1 MSGSNISIS
10 HLLNVQ
16 VYCHAC
22 ALVTV
27 GRWHVQNSEYS
38 CNICNNT
45 FVEELGQDHE
55 QFTSSRGGTSANG
68 SRSSSDSYD
77 DESVLTSLNT
87 ITNSI
92 PYSHRSLDRMIS
104 LPSLANAGAHTEV
117 DTAAIMPFIFNRSL
131 DNAPMHTLYSLGRST
146 GDGPVGIVL
155 RQGASYQQVDM
166 QAPTADVETN
176 ANNQQTREILS
187 LVQSLLSGSS
197 SSVGGDEI
205 SATQLDQILHHILM
219 HESSHSGT
227 PPASKRI
234 IDSLTRTSITPDTD
248 TSLLGRVLVY
258 YQHCANYI
266 RP

>member
-55 QFTSSRGGTSANG
+55 QFTSSRRGTSVG
-68 SRSSSDSYD
+68 SSRSSSESYD

-92 PYSHRSLDRMIS
+92 PYSHRSLDQMIS
-104 LPSLANAGAHTEV
+104 LPSLATAAGAHTEV
-117 DTAAIMPFIFNRSL
+117 DTAAILPFVLNRSSG
-131 DNAPMHTLYSLGRST
+131 NAPMHTLYSLGRS

-155 RQGASYQQVDM
+155 RQGVPYQQVDM
-166 QAPTADVETN
+166 QAPTVDMETN
-176 ANNQQTREILS
+176 ANNQQTRDILS

-197 SSVGGDEI
+197 SSVGGDDM

-234 IDSLTRTSITPDTD
+234 IDSLTRTSITSETD
-248 TSLLGRVLVY
+248 TSLLGRVLDVLPALY
-258 YQHCANYI
+258 E
-266 RP
+266 

>member
-1 MSGSNISIS
+1 MSGSNINSS

-22 ALVTV
+22 ALITV

-38 CNICNNT
+38 CNICNNN

-55 QFTSSRGGTSANG
+55 QFTSSRSGTSVDS

-104 LPSLANAGAHTEV
+104 LPSLTTAGAHTEV
-117 DTAAIMPFIFNRSL
+117 DTAAILPFFLNRSSG
-131 DNAPMHTLYSLGRST
+131 NTPTHTLYSLGRSS

-155 RQGASYQQVDM
+155 RQGPSNQQADM
-166 QAPTADVETN
+166 QAPTADLETN
-176 ANNQQTREILS
+176 ANNQQTRDILS

-197 SSVGGDEI
+197 SSVGGDDM
-205 SATQLDQILHHILM
+205 SATQLDQLLHHILM

-234 IDSLTRTSITPDTD
+234 IDSLTRTSIMPDTD
-248 TSLLGRVLVY
+248 TSLLGRVLDVFP
-258 YQHCANYI
+258 AL
-266 RP
+266 RE